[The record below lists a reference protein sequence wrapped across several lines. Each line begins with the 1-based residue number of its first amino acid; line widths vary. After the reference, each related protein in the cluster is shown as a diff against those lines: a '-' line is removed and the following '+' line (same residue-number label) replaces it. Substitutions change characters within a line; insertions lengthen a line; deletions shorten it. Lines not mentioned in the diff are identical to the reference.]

1 MDTHPFECVL
11 LHLCS
16 HFISFFFFVTIS
28 LSFIVSNFMCL
39 LELYKDITVYLVEV
53 QYCFVEDVFI
63 ALPSFIQLNGGR
75 VDLSVHCFGMMIIII
90 CVQIF
95 FFNLKVGFCLLLWCM
110 LYQTYYIP
118 LSLHCRL
125 YLVLISK
132 CWHAKHTKI

>member
-1 MDTHPFECVL
+1 
-11 LHLCS
+11 
-16 HFISFFFFVTIS
+16 
-28 LSFIVSNFMCL
+28 MCL
-39 LELYKDITVYLVEV
+39 LELYKDITAYLVEV

-75 VDLSVHCFGMMIIII
+75 VDLSVHCFGMTIIII

-95 FFNLKVGFCLLLWCM
+95 FFLLFKSWL
-110 LYQTYYIP
+110 LFITLVYALPTYYIP

-132 CWHAKHTKI
+132 CWHAKRTKI